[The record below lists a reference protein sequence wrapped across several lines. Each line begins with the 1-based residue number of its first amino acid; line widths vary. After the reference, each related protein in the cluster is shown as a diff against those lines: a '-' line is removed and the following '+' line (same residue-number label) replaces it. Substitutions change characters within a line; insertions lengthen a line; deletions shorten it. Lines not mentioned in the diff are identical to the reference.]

1 MSNLLTRLE
10 EVAKNHREPSDHWG
24 IQGDLIAAYN
34 ALPKL
39 LEVVRVQGE
48 ALRACS
54 FSMNHL
60 TKYKLAVAEAIGMG
74 EYDSFVKYQWK
85 ADVALKRVEEL
96 MEVDDDT
103 TPTSN

>member
-1 MSNLLTRLE
+1 MNDLLTRLKKI
-10 EVAKNHREPSDHWG
+10 VD
-24 IQGDLIAAYN
+24 GDTLFGLDTEDTNRVVN

-39 LEVVRVQGE
+39 LEVIRVQGE
-48 ALRACS
+48 ALRVCS

-96 MEVDDDT
+96 IGGEG
-103 TPTSN
+103 